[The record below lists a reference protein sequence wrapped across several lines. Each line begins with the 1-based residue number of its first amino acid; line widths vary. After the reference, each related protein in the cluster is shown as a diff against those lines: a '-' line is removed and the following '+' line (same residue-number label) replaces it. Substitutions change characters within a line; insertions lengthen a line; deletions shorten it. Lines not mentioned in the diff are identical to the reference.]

1 MVAISRT
8 AKTISLYQSRHSRSS
23 VSILCRVG
31 YNSSAPMLQHP
42 RSGFGTASKEH
53 SGEMMMKA
61 PRFIELRPIFRRPL
75 RTSSKACTQRATIP
89 IFVRLSTLL
98 YYDCLKP
105 IEIDAATA
113 SYAVPE
119 QSARRPLC
127 TTKTSGVGDHSLWR
141 RLAFS
146 TRVRND
152 PTKQC
157 DQNWNRHVDCG
168 STCGGRRPKS
178 NTSRPET

>member
-1 MVAISRT
+1 
-8 AKTISLYQSRHSRSS
+8 
-23 VSILCRVG
+23 
-31 YNSSAPMLQHP
+31 MLQHP

-53 SGEMMMKA
+53 SGETVMKA
-61 PRFIELRPIFRRPL
+61 PRFIELWPVFRRPI

-105 IEIDAATA
+105 IEIDTATA

-119 QSARRPLC
+119 QPARRPLC

-146 TRVRND
+146 TRV
-152 PTKQC
+152 
-157 DQNWNRHVDCG
+157 G
-168 STCGGRRPKS
+168 SSAIKTGIDM
-178 NTSRPET
+178 

>member
-1 MVAISRT
+1 
-8 AKTISLYQSRHSRSS
+8 LRSS
-23 VSILCRVG
+23 VSKILTMRSASRQPSFG
-31 YNSSAPMLQHP
+31 PAASSLKIGGQRREQRASRSSRHHHP
-42 RSGFGTASKEH
+42 VAAARRSRRRSGPPMSDTGVGHFKEA
-53 SGEMMMKA
+53 GEHGMREGVMH
-61 PRFIELRPIFRRPL
+61 
-75 RTSSKACTQRATIP
+75 ATP
-89 IFVRLSTLL
+89 YDPFFVRLSTLL

-105 IEIDAATA
+105 IEIDTATA

-119 QSARRPLC
+119 QPARRPLC

-141 RLAFS
+141 RS
-146 TRVRND
+146 RVRND